1 MENKIKTGRFLWKL
15 LEARSCLPVALWI
28 TEDKPK
34 QFPRLSHTADLR
46 DGFLTVLSP
55 GEAVPKLGI
64 SKFMEPSCSS
74 HTEIAPDILIAAEI
88 QLLNRAR
95 AGLKSLQRQTDR
107 KSERKSE

>member
-1 MENKIKTGRFLWKL
+1 M
-15 LEARSCLPVALWI
+15 PVALWI